1 MSVQK
6 SRCRKQKQPLFGL
19 EMPQMFLGQGP
30 RLCSLPVLCG
40 SASEWDETELS
51 GSTKILS
58 FLNITYLLCNWQK
71 SQSYDGEQ

>member
-40 SASEWDETELS
+40 SASEWDENRAVRQY
-51 GSTKILS
+51 K
-58 FLNITYLLCNWQK
+58 NIII
-71 SQSYDGEQ
+71 S